1 MKRKYELT
9 DETMELYGTTLHRIK
24 ALLDFNDV
32 KAGDL
37 GGWVENEDN
46 LSRYGNAWVYG
57 NAKIYGN
64 AWVYGDALV
73 HNDAQI
79 GGNAEIYDN
88 AKIYG
93 FALVHDDAQVGGNAK
108 IYGDAWVYGDALVHN
123 NAQIGGNA
131 EIYDNAKI
139 YGFARVF
146 GDAQVGGDARVNS
159 NRDYIV
165 FKDWWDS
172 GRYFT
177 WTRSNDKWRAGDF
190 YGTGDELIHKAY
202 QHGETSGREYARIV
216 EYVNQIKK

>member
-9 DETMELYGTTLHRIK
+9 DETMELYGVTLHRIK
-24 ALLDFNDV
+24 ALIDFNDV

-57 NAKIYGN
+57 NACVYGNARVFGSAKVYGDAQVGGYACVFGNACVYGNARVFGNAKVYGDAQVYGN
-64 AWVYGDALV
+64 AWVYG
-73 HNDAQI
+73 
-79 GGNAEIYDN
+79 NAR
-88 AKIYG
+88 
-93 FALVHDDAQVGGNAK
+93 
-108 IYGDAWVYGDALVHN
+108 VYGDAL
-123 NAQIGGNA
+123 
-131 EIYDNAKI
+131 
-139 YGFARVF
+139 
-146 GDAQVGGDARVNS
+146 VGGDARVNS
-159 NRDYIV
+159 NKDYIV